1 MLKCNATVDLDVNK
15 GIYTVTVSG
24 DNGITQDYLFAEI
37 EAREQKIYEDP
48 EAYAAMKAIEIF
60 VAQHEQKDA

>member
-60 VAQHEQKDA
+60 VAQHEKKDA

>member
-24 DNGITQDYLFAEI
+24 DNGITKDYLVAEI
-37 EAREQKIYEDP
+37 EAKDQRLYEDP

-60 VAQHEQKDA
+60 VAQHEQKEA

>member
-1 MLKCNATVDLDVNK
+1 MLKCNATIDLDVNK

-24 DNGITQDYLFAEI
+24 DNGITKDYLFAEI
-37 EAREQKIYEDP
+37 EVRDQRLYEDP

-60 VAQHEQKDA
+60 VAQHEKKDA